1 MCSIV
6 NTSLEHF
13 SLSVECVECFE
24 CTGTLYFPKGA
35 DWADVFTG
43 KVTKG
48 GQTVTVAAPLDTIP
62 VYTRQ

>member
-1 MCSIV
+1 M
-6 NTSLEHF
+6 L
-13 SLSVECVECFE
+13 E

-35 DWADVFTG
+35 NWADVFTG